1 MTVREELHSTVK
13 NRKSKNGGMKGA
25 QWCLEKLE
33 SKNGGMKGAQWCL
46 EKLEKQKWR
55 YERSSMVP

>member
-13 NRKSKNGGMKGA
+13 NRKSKNDGMKGA
-25 QWCLEKLE
+25 QWRR
-33 SKNGGMKGAQWCL
+33 